1 MQIFSEN
8 FGASD
13 GAAGDFFVCL
23 TSDSVEF
30 SCRKHDSVDF
40 SSTGSIIILNN
51 RLRRLGMIVSKMQ

>member
-30 SCRKHDSVDF
+30 SCRKHDS
-40 SSTGSIIILNN
+40 SMPILKKK
-51 RLRRLGMIVSKMQ
+51 RLRRLGMIVSNTQ